1 MADTVKKTMATAK
14 ATATL
19 RKASAKNTKVAEV
32 AKPTTDRKGIELVP
46 KVEEIKKSE
55 AAPAKPIKTET
66 KKESV
71 VAISK
76 PYVVSRETIEKV
88 AHQIWIQRGYQHG
101 HALEDWITAERVLL
115 ERAS

>member
-46 KVEEIKKSE
+46 KVEEPKKAKP
-55 AAPAKPIKTET
+55 AAPKQIG
-66 KKESV
+66 
-71 VAISK
+71 
-76 PYVVSRETIEKV
+76 R
-88 AHQIWIQRGYQHG
+88 AH
-101 HALEDWITAERVLL
+101 V
-115 ERAS
+115 